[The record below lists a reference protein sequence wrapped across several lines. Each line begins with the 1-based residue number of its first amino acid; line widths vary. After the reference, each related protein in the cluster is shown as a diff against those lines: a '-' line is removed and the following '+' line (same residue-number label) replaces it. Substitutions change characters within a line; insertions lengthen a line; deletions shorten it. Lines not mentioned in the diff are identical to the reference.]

1 MARYNE
7 ILTGR
12 YNRLAQKLFSQ
23 KGPASLVALNDEIS
37 AVLPLFFGV
46 ENRYLET
53 WDLFGAQAT
62 TVATVGQ
69 LGAIRLRNPSGS
81 NVIAILE
88 MVTAFSNTAAADQP
102 GFQRGTVTADLANVP
117 ALTNARIDPRG
128 RSAPT
133 LVLSQDGVAPT
144 ALAVTLMVKNFP
156 INQSVEFIT
165 FENQEYPL
173 LPGEAIQI
181 QSNVL
186 NQQIRASF
194 RWRERLL
201 EESERA

>member
-23 KGPASLVALNDEIS
+23 KGPASLVALNDEIT

-53 WDLFGAQAT
+53 WDLFGGMAT
-62 TVATVGQ
+62 TVATAAQ

-102 GFQRGTVTADLANVP
+102 GFQRGTVVADLANVVS
-117 ALTNARIDPRG
+117 LTNARIDPRG

-156 INQSVEFIT
+156 ANQSVEFIT
-165 FENQEYPL
+165 YEDQEYPL
-173 LPGEAIQI
+173 LPGEAMQI
-181 QSNVL
+181 QSNVV